1 MIVCRK
7 PLILVTDLVGAA
19 LSITLAAVV
28 VFLVV
33 LPYCRDQWRLP
44 ALQKRIT
51 AMHRYKSELATRNT
65 ASLTAVRELER
76 RLDEST
82 DSVLTD
88 VGGFL
93 EDMSRECRRSNITLE
108 QFQPMLP
115 VTTHDSPL
123 TTQDYASWDVRVTAR
138 GRFPDFQKLLWW
150 IEARSRFTYV
160 REIDVIG
167 SPSPTSSDCRLSW
180 TVRMNYLPDRPTA
193 VAAGLRPGR
202 PPHRPTTAAAGAS
215 PAEETAP

>member
-1 MIVCRK
+1 MIVCRR

-19 LSITLAAVV
+19 LSATLAAVV

-44 ALQKRIT
+44 ALQKQI
-51 AMHRYKSELATRNT
+51 AAVHRHESGLAARNT

-76 RLDEST
+76 RLHESS
-82 DSVLTD
+82 DAALTD

-115 VTTHDSPL
+115 VTT
-123 TTQDYASWDVRVTAR
+123 QDYGSWDVRVTAH
-138 GRFPDFQKLLWW
+138 GRFPDFQKLLSW

-180 TVRMNYLPDRPTA
+180 TVRMNYQPDRPPA
-193 VAAGLRPGR
+193 V
-202 PPHRPTTAAAGAS
+202 
-215 PAEETAP
+215 ETAP

>member
-1 MIVCRK
+1 MIVCRR
-7 PLILVTDLVGAA
+7 PLILVIDLVGVA
-19 LSITLAAVV
+19 LSATLAATV

-33 LPYCRDQWRLP
+33 LPHCRDQWRLP

-51 AMHRYKSELATRNT
+51 AMHRHKSELEARNT

-76 RLDEST
+76 RLHESS
-82 DSVLTD
+82 DSALTD

-115 VTTHDSPL
+115 VTTHHSPL
-123 TTQDYASWDVRVTAR
+123 TTQDYASWDVRVAAR
-138 GRFPDFQKLLWW
+138 GRFPDFQKLLSW

-180 TVRMNYLPDRPTA
+180 TVRINYLPDRS
-193 VAAGLRPGR
+193 
-202 PPHRPTTAAAGAS
+202 TTVAAGAS